1 MMVHLAVLAALTL
14 TGKFTAPDGTVE
26 VRPLDVTQGPENSVV
41 CRVPQSEIAKWKAV
55 SLLVDGAE
63 AKVGEEGF
71 AMMERGNLIHF
82 RPDNGSRAVGP
93 HWLNCHYVAMKTPRK
108 AFIGIVDSLEF
119 EMSACYAVKNGV
131 VRAFPSW
138 SAAGMEGGAY
148 EDIVYTVYE
157 LPPTA
162 DYNEMAKVYRRHFAR
177 RWPDLRPISER
188 VKTQPS
194 LRKLRDS
201 FALRQ
206 ICARKWTGDPRQS
219 AIGRAAYLKHDFT
232 AADEPKVQ
240 CVKTFADTL
249 AGLGKMKA
257 AGMDDVALCLAG
269 WQTGGYDGRCPAV
282 FPVADEPGGE
292 AELRKL
298 IAGAQA
304 LGYLIDAHNNFT
316 DTFTC
321 SPSWRDGD
329 VACRH
334 KDGTLCANKDF
345 WDGGQPYDTCLKSIR
360 DEIFRDLR
368 KTRELGFA
376 GCAYIDV
383 FSAAWP
389 YQCFN
394 PKHPAT
400 RRETCAIQIEI
411 AKFCRELNGC
421 FASECCFDHMMPYV
435 DYINYAEPVV
445 RRMRSARAK
454 GRSAGFDEVVPFF
467 ELAFHDVVLSNPDK
481 VTQEIPVGADRLHLW
496 EFGGRPIVYYWTD
509 ADIPA
514 MKALYDEFGKLRHL
528 QGVEMREH
536 RRLGDGIV
544 RVRYANGESL
554 YLNYNPACDK
564 FVEGVRIP
572 AMGWKLVRES

>member
-1 MMVHLAVLAALTL
+1 MMNLLMMAAVSVTAVL
-14 TGKFTAPDGTVE
+14 TAPDGSVE
-26 VRPLDVTQGPENSVV
+26 RRPVPGETGPENSLV
-41 CRVPQSEIAKWKAV
+41 CRIPRSEIAKWQKV
-55 SLLVDGAE
+55 DLLVDGAE

-82 RPDNGSRAVGP
+82 RPENRSRWVGP
-93 HWLNCHYVAMKTPRK
+93 HWLNCHYVALKTPRK
-108 AFIGIVDSLEF
+108 VFIGIVDSLEF
-119 EMSACYAVKNGV
+119 EMSACYVAEKGV
-131 VRAFPSW
+131 VRAFPGW
-138 SAAGMEGGAY
+138 AVDRMEDGPY

-157 LPPTA
+157 LPLTA

-177 RWPDLRPISER
+177 RWPELRPIAER
-188 VKTQPS
+188 MKTQPS

-206 ICARKWTGDPRQS
+206 ICARKWTGNPRQS

-232 AADEPKVQ
+232 TADEPKVQ
-240 CVKTFADTL
+240 RVKTFAATL
-249 AGLGKMKA
+249 AGLRKMKT

-334 KDGTLCANKDF
+334 KDGSLCANKDF
-345 WDGGQPYDTCLKSIR
+345 WDGGQPYDTCLMSIR

-368 KTRELGFA
+368 KTHELGFS

-411 AKFCRELNGC
+411 AKFCRSLNGG

-445 RRMRSARAK
+445 RRMRSAEAK

-514 MKALYDEFGKLRHL
+514 MAALYAEFAKLRHL
-528 QGVEMREH
+528 QGVEMTEH
-536 RRLGDGIV
+536 RRLADGV
-544 RVRYANGESL
+544 TRVRYANGDAL
-554 YLNYNPACDK
+554 YLNYNPARIVRTD
-564 FVEGVRIP
+564 GVCVP
-572 AMGWKLVRES
+572 SLGWKLVKGK